1 MTIEA
6 DLILLQRLANAAD
19 EAIRPFFRKAPAI
32 EQKADFSPVT
42 AADRAAEAAMRRI
55 LERDR
60 PSDGI
65 FGEEYGVSP
74 GVSGRIWVIDPI
86 DGTRAFIAGRPLWGT
101 LIGLVED
108 GRPVLGILSAGA
120 AEERWVGCTIGAPFA
135 TLNGQ
140 PIRTRHCEGLARARG
155 ATTHPL
161 VFSAA
166 GHASFQ
172 RVGRAVADMLFGGD
186 CHNYGLLAA
195 GHLDLVMEEGLKPYD
210 WAALVPIIQG
220 AGGLITDWRGA
231 PLTLASEGR
240 VLAAGDRRVHA
251 EALARI

>member
-19 EAIRPFFRKAPAI
+19 EAIRPYFRKAPAI

-42 AADRAAEAAMRRI
+42 AADRASEAAMRRI

-60 PSDGI
+60 PTDGI

-74 GVSGRIWVIDPI
+74 GVSGRVWVLDPI
-86 DGTRAFIAGRPLWGT
+86 DGTRGFIAGRPLWGT
-101 LIGLVED
+101 LIGLIED
-108 GRPVLGILSAGA
+108 GRPVLGMIAAGA
-120 AEERWVGCTIGAPFA
+120 AQERWVGCTIGTPFA

-140 PIRTRHCEGLARARG
+140 PLRTRRCERLAVARA
-155 ATTHPL
+155 ASTHPHA
-161 VFSAA
+161 FSPA

-172 RVGRAVADMLFGGD
+172 RIGRSVADMMFGGD

-210 WAALVPIIQG
+210 WAALVPVVEG

-231 PLTLASEGR
+231 PLTLKSEGR
-240 VLAAGDRRVHA
+240 VIAAGDARLLA
-251 EALARI
+251 EALERI